1 MSRIV
6 LEDDCG
12 SGRVFCLLTDDPSFS
27 PLATEVRAA
36 LRSTA
41 RVVSLKAPVVTDSNW
56 QALAVDLQAVVQL
69 LETRQVSFVAFGATA
84 ALVLSVALEEP
95 KLVRTLALVD
105 PTARPHPT
113 TWNSIIDRIESAL
126 PLGLPLRAAAKAFD
140 ARACIH
146 RIRCPLLLAASPS
159 ASPFV
164 RAQVL
169 ELSQKA
175 PTCWTVSMTNPS
187 NSGQE
192 LADILSAFQDVPVRC
207 PQKNVESRV
216 GG

>member
-12 SGRVFCLLTDDPSFS
+12 SGRVFCLLTDDPAFTA
-27 PLATEVRAA
+27 LATDVRAA
-36 LRSTA
+36 LRSAA
-41 RVVSLKAPVVTDSNW
+41 RVVSLKAPLVTASNW
-56 QALAVDLQAVVQL
+56 QQLTVDLQSVVQL

-95 KLVRTLALVD
+95 RFVRTLALVD

-113 TWNSIIDRIESAL
+113 AWSSIVDRIESAL

-146 RIRCPLLLAASPS
+146 RIRCPLLLASSPS

-164 RAQVL
+164 RSQVQ
-169 ELSQKA
+169 ELSHKA
-175 PTCWTVSMTNPS
+175 PTCWTVSITNAA
-187 NSGQE
+187 NSGEE
-192 LADILSAFQDVPVRC
+192 LAVVLTAFQDVPVRC
-207 PQKNVESRV
+207 PQKNVESRSV
-216 GG
+216 A